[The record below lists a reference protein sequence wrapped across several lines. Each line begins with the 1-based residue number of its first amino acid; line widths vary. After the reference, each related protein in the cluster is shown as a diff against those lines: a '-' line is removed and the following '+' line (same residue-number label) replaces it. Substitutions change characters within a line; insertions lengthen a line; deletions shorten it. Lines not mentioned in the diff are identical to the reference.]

1 MQNLETCFIR
11 SELNASRSLL
21 RIERVP
27 NVSLVAFELVTVPAC
42 QGLVSEQFN
51 LRPLLKSSR
60 IAAPFG
66 RLAIHKGPRSANEVL
81 DK

>member
-1 MQNLETCFIR
+1 MQSLETCFKR
-11 SELNASRSLL
+11 SELNASRVLP

-42 QGLVSEQFN
+42 RDLFLS
-51 LRPLLKSSR
+51 KSMTTASFTEIFMLSSW

-66 RLAIHKGPRSANEVL
+66 G
-81 DK
+81 